1 MSLPHRPFRFGVQI
15 TRTRSGGE
23 WREAARRAEAL
34 GYDVFLMADHFG
46 NQFSIG
52 PALAS
57 VAEVTSTIRIG
68 TLVWQNDLR
77 HPVLLGME
85 AATLDV
91 LSGGRMEFG
100 IGAGGSF
107 PPEYP
112 WTGIPLDPAGT
123 RVSRLAEALPVFK
136 RIWSNEPFSFE
147 GEHYTFQGYT
157 GHPKPV
163 QQPHPP
169 IMMGAGGNRMLKL
182 SAEHADIIGLLPSML
197 AEGGFADDEISM
209 EAFAAKVE
217 TIRAHAGER
226 FAEIELNILVQ
237 MFGVTDDRDA
247 EVERRRV
254 EMELK
259 DEDMGWFESPM
270 VYIGSVE
277 QVVERMQEVRERVG
291 ASYFVVFEPVMEE
304 FAPIVKALAG
314 R

>member
-1 MSLPHRPFRFGVQI
+1 
-15 TRTRSGGE
+15 
-23 WREAARRAEAL
+23 
-34 GYDVFLMADHFG
+34 
-46 NQFSIG
+46 
-52 PALAS
+52 
-57 VAEVTSTIRIG
+57 
-68 TLVWQNDLR
+68 
-77 HPVLLGME
+77 ME

-107 PPEYP
+107 PPEFP
-112 WTGIPLDPAGT
+112 WTGIPLDPPGT
-123 RVSRLAEALPVFK
+123 RVGRLAEALPVFK

-147 GEHYTFQGYT
+147 GEYYTFQEYT

-169 IMMGAGGNRMLKL
+169 IMMGAGGKRMLKL
-182 SAEHADIIGLLPSML
+182 AAEHADIIGLLPSML
-197 AEGGFADDEISM
+197 QEGGFADDEISM
-209 EAFAAKVE
+209 EAFAAQAD
-217 TIRAHAGER
+217 TIRAHAGEW
-226 FAEIELNILVQ
+226 FPGIELNILVQ

-247 EVERRRV
+247 EIERRRV

-259 DEDMGWFESPM
+259 DEEMGWFDSPM

-277 QVVERMQEVRERVG
+277 EIVERMQEVRERVG
-291 ASYFVVFEPVMEE
+291 ASYFVVFEPVTEE